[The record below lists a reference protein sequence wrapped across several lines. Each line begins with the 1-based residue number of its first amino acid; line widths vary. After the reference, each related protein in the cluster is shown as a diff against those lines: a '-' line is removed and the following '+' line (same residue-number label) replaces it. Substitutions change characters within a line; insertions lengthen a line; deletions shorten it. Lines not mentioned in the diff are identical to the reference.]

1 MLHVFK
7 TSPGSHGVHS
17 ISNYVNQGK
26 GRKKCDRPIVHDY
39 LKKNKFIDATFE
51 KICPHCVYP
60 QVSAVKKWERH
71 VRFIHSS
78 SSNNQLFLLNELICW
93 LILGDSTFICHFS
106 LKNVI
111 FIFLSKQLFG
121 FFTKFNNETVNVN
134 LQFWFGVVSE
144 QQNSKNII

>member
-7 TSPGSHGVHS
+7 TSPGSQGVHS

-60 QVSAVKKWERH
+60 QAGRGVSEKVSAVG
-71 VRFIHSS
+71 F
-78 SSNNQLFLLNELICW
+78 C
-93 LILGDSTFICHFS
+93 LGSG
-106 LKNVI
+106 
-111 FIFLSKQLFG
+111 LFG
-121 FFTKFNNETVNVN
+121 
-134 LQFWFGVVSE
+134 SC
-144 QQNSKNII
+144 NSD